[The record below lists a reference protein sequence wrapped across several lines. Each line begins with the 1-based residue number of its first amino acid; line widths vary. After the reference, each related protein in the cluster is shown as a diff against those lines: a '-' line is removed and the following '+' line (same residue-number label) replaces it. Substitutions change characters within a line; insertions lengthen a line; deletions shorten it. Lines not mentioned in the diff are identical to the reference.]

1 MVAMV
6 SAALLS
12 IFRRRQRMG
21 GAIAGMEARRAV
33 GEALSRAK
41 HLTLALALVQRE
53 NGMLRVALRREAAA
67 VRSSGASFI
76 GASSAGTLGQYVINL
91 QPPQEDVH
99 DVDEAIDDIMS
110 AEREKQRASN
120 AQFSEE
126 KRRALDVG
134 GLALQKS
141 VRRVRR

>member
-1 MVAMV
+1 
-6 SAALLS
+6 
-12 IFRRRQRMG
+12 
-21 GAIAGMEARRAV
+21 MEARRAV

-41 HLTLALALVQRE
+41 HPTLALALVQRE

-76 GASSAGTLGQYVINL
+76 GASSAGTLGQYVSNL